1 MGLGSRS
8 PTGTDNVAI
17 EWNSPS
23 APYIPDLI
31 ITMAYVVH
39 DGVDGKIDGCD
50 VRRHY
55 NVSIIGSIHRRLQS

>member
-8 PTGTDNVAI
+8 PTGTNNVAI

-31 ITMAYVVH
+31 ITMVYVVH
-39 DGVDGKIDGCD
+39 DGVDGKIDRCD
-50 VRRHY
+50 VW
-55 NVSIIGSIHRRLQS
+55 